1 MTYKNVIP
9 DNGNMPHITFLYQNP
24 QKGKIMKKKHLT
36 LIVAFVLMLGL
47 LSGCG
52 NTAANEETT
61 SEEAKVTTEAAT
73 EAATEADKPDIDV
86 KSGVIMNDRSGNEI
100 TVPDEVNKII
110 SMAPSTTR
118 FLIDLGLAD
127 KIIAIDTNS
136 AAYIDSLSSSVK
148 QFDMMAPDNEAL
160 VAMEPDIIF
169 TSGMS
174 NVGGDDAFQPARDA
188 GICVADIPSSTS
200 FDDIAKDL
208 EFIAAAVHA
217 EEKAAPIIKDFQD
230 KIAEIKK
237 IGDGIS
243 EKKTILFEISLPSAD
258 YPSIYTFG
266 SGTYL
271 DEMITTIGAKNVA
284 GDQQSWI
291 SVSEEDAI
299 AMNPDVIITNVNYVN
314 DPEGAIL
321 IAEGWEEVTA
331 IKNQAV
337 YYIDADSSNQPNNH
351 VVDAMIQMAK
361 YVYPDEF
368 SSFSDPFATS
378 TDATASDAS
387 STDAE

>member
-1 MTYKNVIP
+1 MIYKGYTYFIEMEDSDDSIIN
-9 DNGNMPHITFLYQNP
+9 L
-24 QKGKIMKKKHLT
+24 GKPTEDKT
-36 LIVAFVLMLGL
+36 EDG
-47 LSGCG
+47 
-52 NTAANEETT
+52 
-61 SEEAKVTTEAAT
+61 TEAAT

-86 KSGVIMNDRSGNEI
+86 KSGVIMKDRSGNEI

-266 SGTYL
+266 TGTYL